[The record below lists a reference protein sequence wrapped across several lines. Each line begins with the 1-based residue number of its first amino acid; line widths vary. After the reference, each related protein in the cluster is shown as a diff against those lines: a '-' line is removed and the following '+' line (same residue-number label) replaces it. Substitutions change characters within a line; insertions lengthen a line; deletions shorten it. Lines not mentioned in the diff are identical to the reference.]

1 LIERAHSDQKAD
13 HGGLIWI
20 FIVVNHFSKYIFL
33 KAMKEATA
41 SNVVNFLVNEVF
53 YKFGVPEKSCIQGV

>member
-1 LIERAHSDQKAD
+1 VHSDQKAD

-33 KAMKEATA
+33 KVMKEATA
-41 SNVVNFLVNEVF
+41 SNVV
-53 YKFGVPEKSCIQGV
+53 KKSCIQGV